1 LAAPCYLCGKPS
13 VLEGLCAACYNDN
26 HPLIEV
32 STPLTLLVCKKCG
45 SIKLADGWRKIARD
59 PIEPEEIPD
68 YQIELLLES
77 MVKVLGKDVTLSVE
91 EEKRLDRVS
100 HTVVT
105 ASGKSHESL
114 PPHDEKYNVEVRF
127 RFGTCDTCGMMR
139 GGYYEAILQIRADGR
154 DLTDRERREITS
166 AVTDITISR
175 YKSDDRA
182 FIVSTTEDKYGIDF
196 YIGSE
201 NLCKLLADEIE
212 VQYLAERKENYK
224 LVGEDRT
231 GRRKYRITIL
241 IRLPRFIVGDFVTI
255 DNQPCQVIAISR
267 NMLTCYDLKK
277 RERFSINP
285 KSARWRTLEFLA
297 PVSSRQEFM
306 ITTHAY
312 GKPVQIMDSSTY
324 EVQEIEP
331 SLFDSEI
338 IVGSKVYVLKMA
350 DDIFILPSSV
360 ESEE

>member
-1 LAAPCYLCGKPS
+1 MTAPCYLCGKPS
-13 VLEGLCAACYNDN
+13 VLEGLCTDCYNDN

-32 STPLTLLVCKKCG
+32 STPLTLLICKKCG
-45 SIKLADGWRKIARD
+45 SVKLADGWRKIAGD
-59 PIEPEEIPD
+59 PIEPDEILD

-77 MVKVLGKDVTLSVE
+77 MVKILGRDVTLSLE

-100 HTVVT
+100 YTVVT

-127 RFGTCDTCGMMR
+127 RFSTCDTCGMMR
-139 GGYYEAILQIRADGR
+139 GGYYEAILQIRADSR
-154 DLTDRERREITS
+154 ELTDEERREITS
-166 AVTDITISR
+166 TVTDITISR

-241 IRLPRFIVGDFVTI
+241 IRLPRFKVGDFVTI
-255 DNQPCQVIAISR
+255 DDQPCQVTAINR
-267 NMLTCYDLKK
+267 NMLTCYDLRK

-297 PVSSRQEFM
+297 SFSSRQEFM
-306 ITTHAY
+306 VTTHAY

-324 EVQEIEP
+324 GVQEVEP
-331 SLFDSEI
+331 SVFDSEI
-338 IVGSKVYVLKMA
+338 VVGSKVYVLKIA
-350 DDIFILPSSV
+350 DDVYILPSLV